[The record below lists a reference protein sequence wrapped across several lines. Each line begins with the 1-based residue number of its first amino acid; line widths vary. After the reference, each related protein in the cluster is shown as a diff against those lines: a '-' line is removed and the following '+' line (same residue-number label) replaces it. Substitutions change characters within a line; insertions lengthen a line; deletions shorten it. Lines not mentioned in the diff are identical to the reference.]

1 MSHQDWDYITLT
13 KTNKAKANEKK
24 PQSTLTKQ
32 QKALLNEEEV
42 PKIKYVDREFSKEIT
57 QARLAKGL
65 TRKEVANQ
73 MCLIESVIASWEN
86 GTAVHNGPMVS
97 RFKTFYGLN
106 KK

>member
-1 MSHQDWDYITLT
+1 MSHQDWDYITIT
-13 KTNKAKANEKK
+13 KAKANSTEKK

-32 QKALLNEEEV
+32 QKSLLNEDEV
-42 PKIKYVDREFSKEIT
+42 PKIKYVDKEFSKQIT
-57 QARLAKGL
+57 EVRLAKGL
-65 TRKEVANQ
+65 TRKQVANQ

-97 RFKTFYGLN
+97 RFKSFYGMN